1 MSTLYIATSNH
12 LLHQKTYPREYV
24 DTLLRTL
31 KFRLA
36 TEPGDA
42 VIELTEFNYLGILL
56 KKLTAESNY
65 DHIVMFPADLVNYA
79 VVDELKARA
88 GTAALTAKILA
99 PVGELDY
106 PALDLNLLYI
116 DFQKLKSL
124 SFIDFGAPMVYKD
137 ELYLHY
143 PQLDG
148 STYSYSSTDK
158 ISDVKFGYGWI
169 LLSQLLNDRY
179 TIENVADLQCQTL
192 KYSDQLLTALSS
204 TETPPGVE
212 FDQDQITWI
221 ELTRTAILALW
232 QANITNLTFT
242 DNPSSQLAVDDV
254 RVENFYTVVDFD
266 FESLKFLH
274 TLSRDSRTRIVFL
287 SMTESTQDLLKNIL
301 ANWNGTNTALLADD
315 TEIVA
320 KLDAFYNSFE
330 PNEFATYWTYI
341 NSIYHAFY
349 LTGSIDFINDIESQR
364 YVNNVVWV
372 ADSGFVPGLVGL
384 ASKQLDATEVIYKHN
399 GQYAVGKIGTHAFHR
414 DLYKEIYLTFRN
426 TVTNEQ
432 QRVRYT
438 IDDSLL
444 GQKWARCCHYDYLL
458 AEKSI
463 VEKNYMLQHWEYQP
477 GNPNARDIPA
487 LCSEMNRYVT
497 VINEYFDGSAEDRAP
512 YVITQYFDPATLDQQ
527 ILNEIHHHFEL
538 LIGQVWSVSEY
549 YKMANWST
557 KFAIRQL
564 NNLCHEME
572 SLRRPSVRQTQG
584 RWAAGIYFPW
594 IPTMR
599 YKFVESDYDHFTQI
613 QRFGDLCLHYAQL
626 GKTPLEAY
634 AGRDEEVFDDN
645 ITGLRY
651 LSGEF
656 DIMFMPDKSVESQ
669 LANLADYN
677 SRAFPWIRARGQDPE
692 SKFTG
697 IGFIPVAFFNRSD
710 FPGMTAEQVMLRLFE
725 FDDIFKLELVD
736 GHGNVIVDR
745 TFDYTWRDVL
755 DITDPTRGGKF
766 GSMFD

>member
-1 MSTLYIATSNH
+1 MSTLYIATTNH

-31 KFRLA
+31 KFKLV
-36 TEPGDA
+36 TEYGDE

-56 KKLTAESNY
+56 KKLAAEADY
-65 DHIVMFPADLVNYA
+65 DHIVMFPADIVNYE
-79 VVDELKARA
+79 VLDELKVRA
-88 GTAALTAKILA
+88 GDAALAAGIT
-99 PVGELDY
+99 PPTVEFDY
-106 PALDLNLLYI
+106 PAMGLDLVYI

-124 SFIDFGAPMVYKD
+124 AFIDFGGQMTFKD

-143 PQLDG
+143 PQVNG
-148 STYSYSSTDK
+148 STYSYGSTDK
-158 ISDVKFGYGWI
+158 VSNISFGPGWI
-169 LLSQLLNDRY
+169 LISQVLNNRY
-179 TIENVADLQCQTL
+179 TIENTADLQCRKL
-192 KYSDQLLTALSS
+192 KHHDYLLTALASNK
-204 TETPPGVE
+204 TPDGIE
-212 FDQDQITWI
+212 FDQDQCDW
-221 ELTRTAILALW
+221 LSLSRDSVVAQW
-232 QANITNLTFT
+232 QADLATNLNFTTAPVSQFT
-242 DNPSSQLAVDDV
+242 DDNT
-254 RVENFYTVVDFD
+254 RVENYYTVVDF
-266 FESLKFLH
+266 ESLKYFH
-274 TLSRDSRTRIVFL
+274 TLSRDARTRIVFL
-287 SMTESTQDLLKNIL
+287 STANAALEQLQVIL
-301 ANWNGTNTALLADD
+301 AEWNGTNTAELAIDP
-315 TEIVA
+315 ELVSE
-320 KLDAFYNSFE
+320 LESFYNSFS
-330 PNEFATYWTYI
+330 PNEFATFWTYL

-349 LTGSIDFINDIESQR
+349 QTDSIDFVNDIESQR
-364 YVNNVVWV
+364 YVNNVIW
-372 ADSGFVPGLVGL
+372 AGNSGFVPGLIGI
-384 ASKQLDATEVIYKHN
+384 ASKQLDATEVVYKHE
-399 GQYAVGKIGTHAFHR
+399 GQYAVRKIGTHVFHK
-414 DLYKEIYLTFRN
+414 DLYKELYITFRD
-426 TVTNEQ
+426 TQTNQQ
-432 QRVRYT
+432 QRVRYS

-463 VEKNYMLQHWEYQP
+463 VEKNYMLQHWEYRP

-497 VINEYFDGSAEDRAP
+497 VINEYFDGSSDERIS
-512 YVITQYFDPATLDQQ
+512 YHITQYFDPATLDQQ

-549 YKMANWST
+549 YKMANWAT

-572 SLRRPSVRQTQG
+572 SLRRPGLQQSQG
-584 RWAAGIYFPW
+584 KWAAGIYFPW

-599 YKFVESDYDHFTQI
+599 YKFVESDYDHFTQV

-656 DIMFMPDKSVESQ
+656 DIMFMPDKSTESQ
-669 LANLADYN
+669 LANLARYN
-677 SRAFPWIRARGQDPE
+677 EHAFQWIRERGQDPE

-697 IGFIPVAFFNRSD
+697 IGFIPVARFNRDD

-736 GHGNVIVDR
+736 GAGDVIVDR

-755 DITDPTRGGKF
+755 DKTDPTRDGRF

>member
-1 MSTLYIATSNH
+1 MSTLYIATTNH

-31 KFRLA
+31 KFQLE
-36 TEPGDA
+36 TQTGDE
-42 VIELTEFNYLGILL
+42 VIELIEFNYLGGLL
-56 KKLTAESNY
+56 KKLAAESDY
-65 DHIVMFPADLVNYA
+65 DHIVMFPADTVNYE
-79 VVDELKARA
+79 VFDELKARA
-88 GTAALTAKILA
+88 GNAALAASINPPNA
-99 PVGELDY
+99 EFDY
-106 PALDLNLLYI
+106 PTVGLDLLYI

-124 SFIDFGAPMVYKD
+124 AFIDFGGQMTFKD

-143 PQLDG
+143 PQVNG
-148 STYSYSSTDK
+148 STYSYGSTDK
-158 ISDVKFGYGWI
+158 VSNISFGPGWI
-169 LLSQLLNDRY
+169 LISQLLNNRY
-179 TIENVADLQCQTL
+179 TIENTADLQCRKL
-192 KYSDQLLTALSS
+192 KHHDYLLTALASNK
-204 TETPPGVE
+204 TPDGIE
-212 FDQDQITWI
+212 FDQDQRDW
-221 ELTRTAILALW
+221 LDLSRDAVVAQW
-232 QANITNLTFT
+232 QADLATNLNFTTAPVSQFT
-242 DNPSSQLAVDDV
+242 DNNT
-254 RVENFYTVVDFD
+254 RVENYYTVVDF
-266 FESLKFLH
+266 ESLKYFH
-274 TLSRDSRTRIVFL
+274 TLSRDARTRIVFL
-287 SMTESTQDLLKNIL
+287 STTNAALEQLQVIL
-301 ANWNGTNTALLADD
+301 AEWNGTNAAELAIGP
-315 TEIVA
+315 ELVSE
-320 KLDAFYNSFE
+320 LESFYNSFL
-330 PNEFATYWTYI
+330 PGEFATFWTYL

-349 LTGSIDFINDIESQR
+349 LTDSVDFVNDIESQR
-364 YVNNVVWV
+364 YVNNVIW
-372 ADSGFVPGLVGL
+372 AGNSGFVPGLVGI
-384 ASKQLDATEVIYKHN
+384 ASKQLDATEVVYKHE
-399 GQYAVGKIGTHAFHR
+399 GQYAVRKIGTRAFHR
-414 DLYKEIYLTFRN
+414 DLYKELYITFRD
-426 TVTNEQ
+426 TQTNQQ
-432 QRVRYT
+432 QRVRYS

-463 VEKNYMLQHWEYQP
+463 VEKNYMLQHWEYRP

-497 VINEYFDGSAEDRAP
+497 VINEYFDGSSVDRAP
-512 YVITQYFDPATLDQQ
+512 YHITQYFDPATLDQQ

-549 YKMANWST
+549 YKMANWGT

-572 SLRRPSVRQTQG
+572 SLRRPGLQQSQG
-584 RWAAGIYFPW
+584 KWAAGIYFPW
-594 IPTMR
+594 IPTLR
-599 YKFVESDYDHFTQI
+599 YKFVESDYDHFTQV

-656 DIMFMPDKSVESQ
+656 DIMFMPDRSPESQ
-669 LANLADYN
+669 LANLARFN
-677 SRAFPWIRARGQDPE
+677 EKAFQWIRERGQDPE

-697 IGFIPVAFFNRSD
+697 IGFIPIARFNRDD

-736 GHGNVIVDR
+736 GAGNVVVDR

-755 DITDPTRGGKF
+755 NKTDPTRDGKF
-766 GSMFD
+766 GTMFD

>member
-1 MSTLYIATSNH
+1 MSTLYIATTNH

-31 KFRLA
+31 KFNLA
-36 TEPGDA
+36 TDDGDA

-56 KKLTAESNY
+56 KKLAAEADY
-65 DHIVMFPADLVNYA
+65 DHIVMFPADIVNYQ
-79 VVDELKARA
+79 VLDELKARA
-88 GTAALTAKILA
+88 GSAALAAKIVPPGA
-99 PVGELDY
+99 EFDY
-106 PALDLNLLYI
+106 PALGLDLIYI

-124 SFIDFGAPMVYKD
+124 SFIDFGAPMVYRD

-143 PQLDG
+143 PELNG
-148 STYSYSSTDK
+148 STYSYGSTDK
-158 ISDVKFGYGWI
+158 VSNVSFGYGWI
-169 LLSQLLNDRY
+169 LLSQVLNNRY
-179 TIENVADLQCQTL
+179 SVETVADLECQTL
-192 KYSDQLLTALSS
+192 QYSDHLLTALSS
-204 TETPPGVE
+204 TETPTGVE
-212 FDQDQITWI
+212 FDQDQVTWL
-221 ELTRTAILALW
+221 ELSRTAILALW
-232 QANITNLTFT
+232 QANITNLTFA
-242 DNPSSQLAVDDV
+242 DHPVSQFAGDYI

-266 FESLKFLH
+266 FESLKYLQD
-274 TLSRDSRTRIVFL
+274 LSRDTRTRIVFL
-287 SMTESTQDLLKNIL
+287 SFNESTQNLLKNIL
-301 ANWNGTNTALLADD
+301 SNWNGINTVSLVDD
-315 TEIVA
+315 AETVA
-320 KLDAFYNSFE
+320 KLDTFYNSFA
-330 PNEFATYWTYI
+330 PGEFATYWAYI

-349 LTGSIDFINDIESQR
+349 LTGSIDFVNDIESQR

-372 ADSGFVPGLVGL
+372 ADNGFVPGLVGL
-384 ASKQLDATEVIYKHN
+384 ASKQLASTEVVYKHN
-399 GQYAVGKIGTHAFHR
+399 GQYAVGKIGGDAFHR
-414 DLYKEIYLTFRN
+414 ALYKQVYLTFRN

-512 YVITQYFDPATLDQQ
+512 YHITQYFDPATLDQQ

-549 YKMANWST
+549 YKMANWAT

-572 SLRRPSVRQTQG
+572 SLRRPGLQQSQG
-584 RWAAGIYFPW
+584 KWSAGIYFPW

-599 YKFVESDYDHFTQI
+599 YKFVESDYDHFTQV

-626 GKTPLEAY
+626 GKTPLEAF
-634 AGRDEEVFDDN
+634 AARDDEVFDDN

-656 DIMFMPDKSVESQ
+656 DIMFMPDRSVESQ
-669 LANLADYN
+669 RANLADYN

-697 IGFIPVAFFNRSD
+697 IGFIPVAFLDRSD
-710 FPGMTAEQVMLRLFE
+710 FSGMTAEQVMLRLFE

-736 GHGNVIVDR
+736 EAGNVIVDR

-755 DITDPTRGGKF
+755 DLTDPTRGGRF